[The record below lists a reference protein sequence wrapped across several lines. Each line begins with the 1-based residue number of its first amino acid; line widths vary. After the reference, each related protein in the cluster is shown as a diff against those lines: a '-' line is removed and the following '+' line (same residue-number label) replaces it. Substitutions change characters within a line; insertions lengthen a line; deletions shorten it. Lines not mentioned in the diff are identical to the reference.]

1 VTGSI
6 IAEYF
11 AITLKQTKNCREVIE
26 LKIYTDLIYVS
37 LLPLILR

>member
-6 IAEYF
+6 MTEYF

-26 LKIYTDLIYVS
+26 LKIYTDLTDVS
-37 LLPLILR
+37 LLTLILN